1 MIGQKIQWV
10 DQWSS
15 RRVGEG
21 TQAHKTGGNRAYSKD
36 EKHPKPPALQATLQW
51 LWSRDHFRNRI
62 HSEHTF
68 LLGFWMSV
76 NELMREDHWI
86 VLVCIETLNETTR
99 TTSKEIAFWFW
110 TFAWLDGFT
119 TFDNPLSFRFMQGFW
134 NTSLVDRCWR
144 ILYQFC
150 DCESIANIELGKY
163 GYRINLNV
171 QGSEILREI
180 VKLIKCNLI

>member
-86 VLVCIETLNETTR
+86 VLVCIETLNETTQ
-99 TTSKEIAFWFW
+99 TKGKEIAFWYW
-110 TFAWLDGFT
+110 ETFAWLDGIHNFRQSALVSCT
-119 TFDNPLSFRFMQGFW
+119 VMLHVIEDVRFMQGFW
-134 NTSLVDRCWR
+134 TCGPLLTHIVSVLWLR
-144 ILYQFC
+144 I
-150 DCESIANIELGKY
+150 DSKRRTG
-163 GYRINLNV
+163 
-171 QGSEILREI
+171 
-180 VKLIKCNLI
+180 